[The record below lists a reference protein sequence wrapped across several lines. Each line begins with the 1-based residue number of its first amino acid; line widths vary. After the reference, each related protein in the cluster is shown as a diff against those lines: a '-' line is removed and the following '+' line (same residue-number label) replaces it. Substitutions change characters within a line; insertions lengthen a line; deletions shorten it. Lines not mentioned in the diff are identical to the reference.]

1 MPYKIYMELIAKPSR
16 LENWKWDE
24 TDESRGTS
32 QNGHA
37 DFKTHVGG
45 YAWTATISGSVFDYS
60 AQSDAETKL
69 SELNTASST
78 SYGGRRFKIVETA

>member
-1 MPYKIYMELIAKPSR
+1 MSYKVYMELIAKPSR

-24 TDESRGTS
+24 VDEGRGTP

-45 YAWTATISGSVFDYS
+45 YAWTATISGSVFEYS
-60 AQSDAETKL
+60 SQSDAEIKL
-69 SELNTASST
+69 SELNAASNA
-78 SYGGRRFKIVETA
+78 SYSGRRFKIVETT